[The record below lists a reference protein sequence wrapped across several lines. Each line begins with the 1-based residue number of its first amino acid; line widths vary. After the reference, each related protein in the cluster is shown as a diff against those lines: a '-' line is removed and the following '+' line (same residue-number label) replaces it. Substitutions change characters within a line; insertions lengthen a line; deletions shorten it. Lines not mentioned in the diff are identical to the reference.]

1 MVNIIFFYCRVWT
14 RWHSFPASTSVFV
27 DLETCIVDDFIK
39 LCLHKLRKDLST
51 LEVTFHGYSNVDRA
65 ILLAELID
73 IENNSHATPVV
84 IQRYIQRVFK
94 EPSVSIPS
102 SFAKSQDQQKQ
113 VESHARI
120 YQHWFALEV
129 YKCFI
134 DLKLDVIPTITV
146 TLNSQTFEIDRILL
160 DNFVADVD
168 SIVHLTKHNTR
179 YLTEIDLSEL
189 TYTSILCRSLDRFLF
204 PNNDQTKKGACI
216 HQMPSYKDD
225 SAIHKPDFTV
235 CTMASGIPVDTVL
248 SGIYKLEE
256 EEESFHETIAYC
268 VESAKIYSEHRRAVL
283 GLSGCKDHFKLL
295 LCQFNGDGKI
305 QVIEMMETTSIVE
318 FRKFACVLY
327 ACVHYLCDKP
337 VIQGR
342 SITDVAVKC
351 EQGSVKHHEHITH
364 RVVKCLATATIHK
377 YYDTEEDDH
386 NYELIAELD
395 LLPNT
400 TLQQLSSDGRFHRL
414 SYDYITERL
423 LIPMF
428 VDFAPV
434 LETLSKLHDRDLVH
448 SDVRLAN
455 IVFTKNGGGH
465 LIDFDLVNKVNTRY
479 PTSYNYYTTDIS
491 ERHIEALPYLPRTK
505 EHDRYSIQK
514 CMEWKTLDC
523 LPPEI
528 KGLFDSNKSLS
539 FIGQYLC
546 DHYPRP

>member
-1 MVNIIFFYCRVWT
+1 MWI
-14 RWHSFPASTSVFV
+14 RWHSSPATFFVSV
-27 DLETCIVDDFIK
+27 DIETCIVDDFIK
-39 LCLHKLRKDLST
+39 LCLKELQNKLNPCVVT
-51 LEVTFHGYSNVDRA
+51 LRGYSVVNRA
-65 ILLAELID
+65 ILVAELID
-73 IENNSHATPVV
+73 VENNSHATPVV

-94 EPSVSIPS
+94 EPSVSTPS
-102 SFAKSQDQQKQ
+102 SFAKYQDQQKQ

-179 YLTEIDLSEL
+179 YLTEIDSSEL

-235 CTMASGIPVDTVL
+235 CTMASGIPVDIVL
-248 SGIYKLEE
+248 SGIYKLEKMKGS
-256 EEESFHETIAYC
+256 SFHETIAYC
-268 VESAKIYSEHRRAVL
+268 VESAKIYSNHRRAVL

-305 QVIEMMETTSIVE
+305 QVIEMMETTSIDE

-351 EQGSVKHHEHITH
+351 EQGSVEHHDQITH

-414 SYDYITERL
+414 SYDYINERL

-479 PTSYNYYTTDIS
+479 PTNYNSTYIF
-491 ERHIEALPYLPRTK
+491 ERHNKAHPTMPRTK

-514 CMEWKTLDC
+514 CMEENTGKH

-528 KGLFDSNKSLS
+528 KELFDSNKSLS
-539 FIGQYLC
+539 FIAQYLC